1 MGWQSGR
8 RLSPFVG
15 RDQEL
20 ATLQAVLAQ
29 AEAGRGQVV
38 GIVGEPGLGKSRL
51 LYEFRHS
58 LRQRRLTYLAAGCLS
73 YTQATPYGPMREL
86 LRHNCGITEDDPPA
100 AIRAKVHR
108 GLAEVGM
115 APDEVAPYLL
125 HFLGVSGAPE
135 PTATQSPQAIR
146 ARTISGFVQLAL
158 AGARRR
164 PLVLEVEN
172 LHWIDPSSEEALT
185 VLVERLAGAVLLLLV
200 SYRPGY
206 RLPWLDKSYATQV
219 ALSPLTPANSRQ
231 VLQANLRTTPVAET
245 LVQALLM
252 KAQGNPFFLEELAR
266 AVGEHDAAQVSPAGV
281 PETVRAVL
289 AARIDRLPPAAKHVL
304 QVAAVIGKD
313 VPFALLQA
321 VADLSDEGLEQDL
334 RRLQAGE
341 FLDETGVAPDRVY
354 TFRHILVQ
362 EVAYQSLLTNA
373 RLQLHQRTAHVLAT
387 QFSATVET
395 QPELVAQHYTEAGL
409 VEQAIFYWQ
418 RAGQQALQR
427 SAHQEAIQH
436 LTKGLAL
443 LASLPKMPARAQAE
457 LDQQLALGQALG
469 ATKGYAA
476 PEVEQTYARVRELCR
491 EVGETP
497 QLFPALRGLYVF
509 YNGRGAWSTAWELG
523 EQLMRLAERAADPMR
538 RLEAHNALGHILSSL
553 GEYAAAR
560 THLEQGIAFIGP
572 AAERPPAFRY
582 GVAPE
587 VQCLAL
593 AANTLWCLG
602 YPSQALRLSQKML
615 TLAQVLAYPHT
626 LVAAQ
631 GSAAILHYRR
641 REVPAVQALTET
653 LLALA
658 TAQGFPYW
666 VGCGTC
672 WQGWALAMRTQDAAG
687 LALLRQGMAAVLA
700 TGWTIAR
707 PGYLVLLAKVTGHAG
722 QDEDGLRPLAEAL
735 TVLEANGQGDLLAET
750 HRLQGE
756 FLLRQATPDTVQAE
770 TCFQQAL
777 ALARRQQAKSW
788 ELRAAMS
795 LSRLWQQQGKRDEA
809 RELLAPIYGWFS
821 EGFDTADL
829 QEAKALLEELA

>member
-1 MGWQSGR
+1 
-8 RLSPFVG
+8 
-15 RDQEL
+15 
-20 ATLQAVLAQ
+20 
-29 AEAGRGQVV
+29 
-38 GIVGEPGLGKSRL
+38 
-51 LYEFRHS
+51 
-58 LRQRRLTYLAAGCLS
+58 
-73 YTQATPYGPMREL
+73 
-86 LRHNCGITEDDPPA
+86 
-100 AIRAKVHR
+100 
-108 GLAEVGM
+108 
-115 APDEVAPYLL
+115 
-125 HFLGVSGAPE
+125 
-135 PTATQSPQAIR
+135 
-146 ARTISGFVQLAL
+146 
-158 AGARRR
+158 
-164 PLVLEVEN
+164 
-172 LHWIDPSSEEALT
+172 
-185 VLVERLAGAVLLLLV
+185 
-200 SYRPGY
+200 
-206 RLPWLDKSYATQV
+206 
-219 ALSPLTPANSRQ
+219 
-231 VLQANLRTTPVAET
+231 
-245 LVQALLM
+245 
-252 KAQGNPFFLEELAR
+252 
-266 AVGEHDAAQVSPAGV
+266 V
-281 PETVRAVL
+281 PETVQAVL
-289 AARIDRLPPAAKHVL
+289 AARIDQLPILSKRLL

-313 VPFALLQA
+313 VLVPLLRA
-321 VADLSDEGLEQDL
+321 VAEGPEEELEEGL
-334 RRLQAGE
+334 RRLQAAE
-341 FLDETGVAPDRVY
+341 FVDETGTVPDRVY
-354 TFRHILVQ
+354 TFRHVLVQ
-362 EVAYQSLLTNA
+362 EVAYQSLLAGA
-373 RLQLHQRTAHVLAT
+373 RQQLHQRTAHVLAT

-672 WQGWALAMRTQDAAG
+672 W
-687 LALLRQGMAAVLA
+687 
-700 TGWTIAR
+700 
-707 PGYLVLLAKVTGHAG
+707 
-722 QDEDGLRPLAEAL
+722 
-735 TVLEANGQGDLLAET
+735 
-750 HRLQGE
+750 
-756 FLLRQATPDTVQAE
+756 
-770 TCFQQAL
+770 
-777 ALARRQQAKSW
+777 
-788 ELRAAMS
+788 
-795 LSRLWQQQGKRDEA
+795 
-809 RELLAPIYGWFS
+809 
-821 EGFDTADL
+821 
-829 QEAKALLEELA
+829 